1 MIKKILLLL
10 LFVFLCSCRPSPTTI
25 VTVIKP
31 VAKSGA
37 GLVLI
42 GAVIAAAVV
51 YDKLTED
58 DFDEKEED

>member
-1 MIKKILLLL
+1 MRKRILLLFL
-10 LFVFLCSCRPSPTTI
+10 VVFLCSCRPSPTTI
-25 VTVIKP
+25 VRVIKP
-31 VAKSGA
+31 VAKTGP

-58 DFDEKEED
+58 DSDEE